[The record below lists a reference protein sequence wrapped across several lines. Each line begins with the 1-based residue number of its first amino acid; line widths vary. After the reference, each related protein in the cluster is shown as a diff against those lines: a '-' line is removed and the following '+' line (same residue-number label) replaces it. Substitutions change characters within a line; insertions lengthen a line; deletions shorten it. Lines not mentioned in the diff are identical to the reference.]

1 MSVLDNVMVGQH
13 CRTRGG
19 FLANAL
25 RLPHAVRGDR
35 AAHDKARA
43 LLALLGLEAHADT
56 PVAALPFGT
65 QKRVELARALACEPK
80 LLLLDE
86 MVSGMNQ
93 EETED
98 IARFVLDIRDQL
110 GITVLMIE
118 HEMRIVMDISDRV
131 HVLNFGRK
139 IAEGTPQQIQ
149 NHPDVIEAYLG
160 AGASA

>member
-1 MSVLDNVMVGQH
+1 MVGTLSYGQ
-13 CRTRGG
+13 
-19 FLANAL
+19 
-25 RLPHAVRGDR
+25 
-35 AAHDKARA
+35 
-43 LLALLGLEAHADT
+43 
-56 PVAALPFGT
+56 

-98 IARFVLDIRDQL
+98 IARFVLDIRDEL

-139 IAEGTPQQIQ
+139 IAEGTPAEVR
-149 NHPDVIEAYLG
+149 HDPAVTEAYLG
-160 AGASA
+160 SHRTETAARVNA